1 MHQDK
6 IMENWES
13 RGYIFVIFKGS
24 PGQVWADFIHRTDE
38 LVVLA
43 EGDIEIEIEGKSQ
56 QPQIGEEVFIPANA
70 IHTVRN
76 IGKTNNVWYFGYK
89 NKWEFN
95 YLVLGSHFP
104 YLTHQITTDSH
115 ISPTNSA
122 PF

>member
-1 MHQDK
+1 MNQEK
-6 IMENWES
+6 IRENWES
-13 RGYIFVIFKGS
+13 RGYSFGIFKDS
-24 PGQVWADFIHRTDE
+24 PGQIWANFVHRTDE

-89 NKWEFN
+89 N
-95 YLVLGSHFP
+95 
-104 YLTHQITTDSH
+104 I
-115 ISPTNSA
+115 
-122 PF
+122 